1 MLNVDISLNVKCQG
15 SRDHDMLL
23 LDIVTASFIP
33 TAPWQMMMRTVSVL
47 HARVKPRV
55 ILLMHCY
62 KLQPTR
68 HIINKQEHVNGLNIH
83 LYNTVCSNRDKW
95 TQISVWHYIF
105 IILIQFQPALI
116 ARDVR
121 NITIRLTGILKVWH
135 PTGVPLESPI
145 LVTPMGIS

>member
-15 SRDHDMLL
+15 SRDHDM

-47 HARVKPRV
+47 PAWVKPRV

-68 HIINKQEHVNGLNIH
+68 HIINKQEHV
-83 LYNTVCSNRDKW
+83 
-95 TQISVWHYIF
+95 
-105 IILIQFQPALI
+105 
-116 ARDVR
+116 
-121 NITIRLTGILKVWH
+121 
-135 PTGVPLESPI
+135 
-145 LVTPMGIS
+145 